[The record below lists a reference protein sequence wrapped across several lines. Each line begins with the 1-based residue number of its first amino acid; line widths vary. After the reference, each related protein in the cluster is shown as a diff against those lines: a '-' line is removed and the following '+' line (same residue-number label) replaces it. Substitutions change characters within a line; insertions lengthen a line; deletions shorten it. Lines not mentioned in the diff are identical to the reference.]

1 MSFKSST
8 LKRHSCVTVA
18 GVVLTITGAMPNL
31 HAQGLEE
38 IIVTAQRREQSL
50 QEVPISI
57 TTVNAD
63 AIRALGI
70 RTVEDLDTFSP
81 SVEIQYN
88 LHSPSITIRGMG
100 SNVANMSI
108 EQSAPMFVDGITYG
122 RASMMAAGMVDVERI
137 EVLNGPQP
145 ISFGQNA
152 TAGAFSITTRKPTE
166 VWEGNID
173 TEVGNFGRI
182 AFNGGVGGPINDTWG
197 IRVAGKWDQTSGHL
211 IDAWT
216 GDSFP
221 HRRDAIGRVILQ
233 WKPVQ
238 NFQALLKT
246 SYMQRKSEGDPNLV
260 CLNPKNAL
268 TGQFDETAVLIPGK
282 IPAWDAIYGPTQ
294 GLHEPIPDC
303 VKDNFTRVGWR
314 EGRESRPRQV
324 FPGYNSSDARSGTF
338 DITDQIYKVMA
349 LVGADQTIA
358 SREPLHSLDML
369 LNMTYELGNGISI
382 ESNTGMV
389 DYLRKTYEDNET
401 DPFINDSSSRV
412 EKFDMWSQEIR
423 IRSAEGGHQVPG
435 GTLDWETGVYYQIE
449 DLDLEP
455 VATIRPNL
463 SEPMRLYKPAQ
474 SPKWKSAFGA
484 ITYNFWRD
492 KLSLDIGGRYTDVH
506 KEGSQ
511 TSQTATWIFNID
523 PRIGG
528 VIPSTQHRDPRVG
541 PPVVRNLTIA
551 TTATSNA
558 YNANG
563 GIIDCG
569 LAHFRPVTVIR
580 GATPPNGGTA
590 SLTNPLRPND
600 LRTASDSPCGNYGAG
615 YYTATWLTRDI
626 PDAWDGRAP
635 VGMSPIMDNFSDRPG
650 PFKDTYDSSSF
661 DPQVVLRYRP
671 WDNLSVY
678 LKYAE
683 AFKSGGFDTSDRGM
697 ATGGIGTTAGQDDF
711 SYKDEFAENIEL
723 GARGDLFDSTVR
735 YGMTL
740 FNQEVKDLQIEAT
753 LIDLAAIAAGQDS
766 TGRAQINAGLQRTRG
781 MDFDLTWMIND
792 NFTFTLNG
800 VVQRGRMLDFIA
812 GCTSDEIANA
822 ATGDCLTAAESIALV
837 GNANAANYIDR
848 AGSQAPRTP
857 DWKFNVG
864 LDHEAPLPYWGDK
877 FKYYINNKV
886 SFSDGFSINPV
897 TFNRIVAFEPHTIWD
912 INFGLKTLDENWEI
926 DFYGR
931 NLLDER
937 ITYNPQ
943 YDIVNTQTIA
953 GVTATPTPQAW
964 QGAVA
969 GGRDYFSYGVQ
980 LSYKFSE

>member
-1 MSFKSST
+1 MGGFKSST
-8 LKRHSCVTVA
+8 LKPKSGMYIAVFTALITTGISSPLVT
-18 GVVLTITGAMPNL
+18 
-31 HAQGLEE
+31 AQGLEE
-38 IIVTAQRREQSL
+38 VIVTAQRREQSL
-50 QEVPISI
+50 QEVPISL

-63 AIRALGI
+63 EIRALGI

-152 TAGAFSITTRKPTE
+152 TAGAFSVTNRKPTDI
-166 VWEGNID
+166 WEGNFD
-173 TEVGNFGRI
+173 SAVGRFGRLS
-182 AFNGGVGGPINDTWG
+182 FNGGIGGPINDTWG
-197 IRVAGKWDQTSGHL
+197 IRVAGKWDQTDGHL

-216 GDSFP
+216 GESFP
-221 HRRDAIGRVILQ
+221 HRRDAIGRVSLQ
-233 WKPVQ
+233 WKPAE

-246 SYMQRKSEGDPNLV
+246 SYMQRKSEGDPNLI
-260 CLNPKNAL
+260 CLNPKNAMS
-268 TGQFDETAVLIPGK
+268 GQFDETAVLIPGK
-282 IPAWDAIYGPTQ
+282 VPAWDAAFGPTQ
-294 GLHEPIPDC
+294 GLQRPIPDC

-314 EGRESRPRQV
+314 EGRESRPRQIY
-324 FPGYNSSDARSGTF
+324 PGYNSSDARSGTF
-338 DITDQIYKVMA
+338 DITDQIYNVMG
-349 LVGADQTIA
+349 LVGADKTIA
-358 SREPLHSLDML
+358 SREPLHSTDVL
-369 LNMTYELGNGISI
+369 LNMTYDFDNGISV

-389 DYLRKTYEDNET
+389 DYLRKTYEDNEL

-423 IRSAEGGHQVPG
+423 VRSVAGGTFEWEGG
-435 GTLDWETGVYYQIE
+435 VYMQIE

-463 SEPMRLYKPAQ
+463 SEPMRFYKPAQ

-484 ITYNFWRD
+484 ITYNFWGE
-492 KLSLDIGGRYTDVH
+492 KMSLDVGGRYTDVH

-511 TSQTATWIFNID
+511 TSKTATWIFNID
-523 PRIGG
+523 PRINGA
-528 VIPSTQHRDPRVG
+528 ITSTQHKDPRVG
-541 PPVVRNLTIA
+541 PAVVRTLTFA
-551 TTATSNA
+551 TSATSNT

-569 LAHFRPVTVIR
+569 LAHFRPVTNVR
-580 GATPPNGGTA
+580 GAIPANPSATA
-590 SLTNPLRPND
+590 SATNPVKPND
-600 LRTASDSPCGNYGAG
+600 QRTASESPCGNYGAG
-615 YYTATWLTRDI
+615 YYTALWLTRDI
-626 PDAWDGRAP
+626 PDAWDGKAP
-635 VGMSPIMDNFSDRPG
+635 VGMSPIMTDFSDRPG

-671 WDNLSVY
+671 WENLSVY
-678 LKYAE
+678 AKYAE

-697 ATGGIGTTAGQDDF
+697 ATGGVGTTEDQDGF
-711 SYKDEFAENIEL
+711 SYKDEFATNYEL

-735 YGMTL
+735 YGVTL

-781 MDFDLTWMIND
+781 VDFDLTWMIND
-792 NFTFTLNG
+792 NFTFTFNG

-812 GCTSDEIANA
+812 GCTPEEIANA
-822 ATGDCLTAAESIALV
+822 ATGDCWTAEESIALV
-837 GNANAANYIDR
+837 GNANVANFIDR

-857 DWKFNVG
+857 DWKFNLG
-864 LDHEAPLPYWGDK
+864 LDHEAALPFWGGEY
-877 FKYYINNKV
+877 KYYINNKIG
-886 SFSDGFSINPV
+886 FSDGFSVNPV
-897 TFNRIVAFEPHTIWD
+897 TFNRVVGFEPHKIWD
-912 INFGLKTLDENWEI
+912 MNIGVKTEDETWQL

-931 NLLDER
+931 NILSER

-969 GGRDYFSYGVQ
+969 GERDYFSYGVQ
-980 LSYKFSE
+980 LSYKF